1 VSNLGGYQKITS
13 LAKKVGGPMNL
24 ILIVASG
31 GYAIIRGAEVS
42 IKKIVKTVREKNSKN
57 NILSK
62 NEDIIFEVY
71 ADGEDG
77 SGLKFYVGDKYK
89 ILESDGDAILIEKLG
104 DNDNPYFVSGNFLK
118 TISGYK
124 FM

>member
-1 VSNLGGYQKITS
+1 MSNLGGYQKITS